1 MCCNT
6 AQQQVEMIDSLFHL
20 TRSRC
25 FFPVHYAGEVK
36 HINIMHV
43 SSSNMQEYND
53 LLNVD
58 IAIYVSTILDT
69 LTVFML
75 NKGQGFQTQINLT

>member
-1 MCCNT
+1 
-6 AQQQVEMIDSLFHL
+6 MIDSLFLL

-25 FFPVHYAGEVK
+25 FFPMHYAGEDK
-36 HINIMHV
+36 YIFNIMHV

-53 LLNVD
+53 LLHVD
-58 IAIYVSTILDT
+58 ITISVSTILDT

-75 NKGQGFQTQINLT
+75 NEGQGFQTQINLT